1 MSLGPVRVAYSAAS
15 EQYIDLFNGGWQ
27 DHQDDTALV
36 RRHLI
41 GLAGPVLDLGCGPGH
56 WTAFLHALGADV
68 TGVDIVPEFIAHAR
82 ATHPGPKFQLG
93 SMTEVDAAEHSVAGI
108 LAWYSTI
115 HMPPPELK
123 RALAVFRQL
132 LAPSGV
138 LVVGFFD
145 SDSDVSEFD
154 HKVTTAYRWPVDVF
168 AEHLAEAGLTEVQR
182 LQYQVAERPDRKY
195 AAIAARPS

>member
-27 DHQDDTALV
+27 DHEDDTALV

-68 TGVDIVPEFIAHAR
+68 TGVDIVPEFISHAR

-93 SMTEVDAAEHSVAGI
+93 SMTEVDAAKHSVAGI

-132 LAPSGV
+132 LTPSGV

-145 SDSDVSEFD
+145 SDSAVSEFD

-168 AEHLAEAGLTEVQR
+168 AEHLAEAGLREVQR
-182 LQYQVAERPDRKY
+182 LQHQVAERPDRKY
-195 AAIAARPS
+195 AAIAARPP